1 MGDRMG
7 SSPINRTR
15 KDHICLTGKCGL
27 FRTKCA
33 LRHMKLLCSEVS
45 AETDGTL
52 IFAAPKEQLHCAVG
66 ITSPGI
72 AKLLLV

>member
-1 MGDRMG
+1 
-7 SSPINRTR
+7 
-15 KDHICLTGKCGL
+15 
-27 FRTKCA
+27 
-33 LRHMKLLCSEVS
+33 MKLLCSEVS